1 MRLKFWM
8 IVKAMV
14 VLVFGIGFVVIPE
27 FVLDLFGM
35 DLDEGGIL
43 MSRLF
48 GAAYIFKALLFWLL
62 RNTPTSE
69 RPIRVVLIS
78 DVVSDAIAFVVTL
91 IATVNGVW
99 NGLGWLPVGLYLVF
113 GLVFA
118 YFFFTKSKS

>member
-8 IVKAMV
+8 IVKAIV

-27 FVLDLFGM
+27 FVLDSFGM

-43 MSRLF
+43 MARLF
-48 GAAYIFKALLFWLL
+48 GTAYIFKALLFWLS
-62 RNTPTSE
+62 RNTPASE
-69 RPIRVVLIS
+69 RAIRVILIS
-78 DVVSDAIAFVVTL
+78 DVVSDAIAFVVTI
-91 IATVNGVW
+91 IASVNGIW
-99 NGLGWLPVGLYLVF
+99 NALGWLAVGLYLVF